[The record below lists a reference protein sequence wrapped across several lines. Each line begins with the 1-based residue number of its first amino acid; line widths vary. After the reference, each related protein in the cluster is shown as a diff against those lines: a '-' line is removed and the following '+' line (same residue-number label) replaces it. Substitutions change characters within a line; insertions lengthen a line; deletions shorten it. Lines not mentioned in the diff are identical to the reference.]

1 LAGVRD
7 AAHIWL
13 ERKHNMEKGNGMALR
28 NIVFEGDEILR
39 KKSKEV
45 TEYNAR
51 IGILIDDMWDTMQDA
66 AGVGLAA
73 PQVGVLRRVVVI
85 DVSEPP
91 KEGVVIL
98 DLPGNAGSGRWELI
112 NPEIESAEGEVLENE
127 GCLSVPGVIGAVRR
141 PRRVR
146 VKAYDRRGNPLE
158 VEGEGMLAKALCHE
172 IDHLNGILFTD
183 IADSVEDVKE

>member
-1 LAGVRD
+1 
-7 AAHIWL
+7 
-13 ERKHNMEKGNGMALR
+13 MALR
-28 NIVFEGDEILR
+28 NILFDGAEILR

-45 TEYNAR
+45 TEYSTR

-73 PQVGVLRRVVVI
+73 PQVGILRRVVVI

-91 KEGVVIL
+91 AEGEIPL

-141 PRRVR
+141 PQRVR
-146 VKAYDRRGNPLE
+146 VKAYDRQGNPLM

-183 IADSVEDVKE
+183 IADSIEDARE